1 MVKFESWRDMHLFL
15 KEYAYCSC
23 LNCVGYTDKEYSG
36 LFVCMKTLSPV
47 QLGMLQVCAE
57 WQGHNGELLKD
68 YEDKS
73 FYKFSDETAKK
84 IDELGLATFDE
95 IKELIEHE
103 ESKK

>member
-1 MVKFESWRDMHLFL
+1 MVKFLIWEDLHDFL

-23 LNCVGYTDKEYSG
+23 LNCVGFKGSHG
-36 LFVCMKTLSPV
+36 CSQFVCMKTLSPV
-47 QLGMLQVCAE
+47 RLDMLQVCAE

-73 FYKFSDETAKK
+73 FYKFSDGIAGK
-84 IDELGLATFDE
+84 IDELGLATFNE

>member
-1 MVKFESWRDMHLFL
+1 MVSFESWDDLNLFL

-23 LNCVGYTDKEYSG
+23 LNCVGYTGKEYSSQ
-36 LFVCMKTLSPV
+36 FVCMKTLSPV
-47 QLGMLQVCAE
+47 RLDMLQVCAE
-57 WQGHNGELLKD
+57 WQNENGKWLKD